1 MSKNR
6 IITLLTD
13 FGLSDVYVGVMK
25 GTIAQINPQLKVI
38 DITHQIPSQNIAAA
52 RFCLM
57 TAFAYFPAETVHIA
71 VVDPG
76 VGSSRR
82 AIAIKCANCFLV
94 GPDNGLFSGV
104 LSRERALALAKRS
117 EGKPAP
123 TGAAPTKRIA
133 AVELTNSQYW
143 RSPFASSTFHGR
155 DIFAAAGAHLANG
168 VPLEELGEC
177 IDPASLVQLQIPNYA
192 VTGTGATG
200 CVQYVD
206 RFGNLITNIPN
217 NCIVSNNWSVII
229 SNSCDPIHIPSGKTY
244 SDSKPGDLIAITG
257 SDGWLEIA
265 VNGGS
270 AQSVLKLD
278 CGAIVQLLF
287 ETNN

>member
-38 DITHQIPSQNIAAA
+38 DITHDIPPQNIAAG

-57 TAFAYFPAETVHIA
+57 NAYAYFPTETVHVA

-82 AIAIKCANCFLV
+82 PVAIKCANCFLV

-104 LSRERALALAKRS
+104 LSRESAIGS
-117 EGKPAP
+117 
-123 TGAAPTKRIA
+123 
-133 AVELTNSQYW
+133 VSLTNPKYW
-143 RSPFASSTFHGR
+143 RTPQPSSTFHGR
-155 DIFAAAGAHLANG
+155 DIFAAVGAHLATG
-168 VPLEELGEC
+168 VRLEELGEA
-177 IDPASLVQLQIPNYA
+177 IDPASLVQLQIPNCA
-192 VTGTGATG
+192 VTATG
-200 CVQYVD
+200 IAGFIQYCD
-206 RFGNLITNIPN
+206 RFGNLITNIPEH
-217 NCIVSNNWSVII
+217 CIKSNNWSVTINHI
-229 SNSCDPIHIPSGKTY
+229 SDTVTIPSGKTY
-244 SDSKPGDLIAITG
+244 SDSKPGDLVAIIG
-257 SDGWLEIA
+257 SEGCVEIS

-270 AQSVLKLD
+270 AQSVLKLEF
-278 CGAIVQLLF
+278 GAIVQLVF
-287 ETNN
+287 DFNN

>member
-25 GTIAQINPQLKVI
+25 GAIAQINPQLKVI

-57 TAFAYFPAETVHIA
+57 TAFAYFPPETVHIA

-76 VGSSRR
+76 VGSNRR
-82 AIAIKCANCFLV
+82 AVAVKCANCFLV

-104 LSRERALALAKRS
+104 LSRESALAKPS
-117 EGKPAP
+117 
-123 TGAAPTKRIA
+123 KRIA
-133 AVELTNSQYW
+133 SVELTNPQYW
-143 RSPFASSTFHGR
+143 RTPEPSSTFHGR
-155 DIFAAAGAHLANG
+155 DIFATAGAHLANG
-168 VPLEELGEC
+168 VPLEELGRAVRA
-177 IDPASLVQLQIPNYA
+177 ASLVQLEIPNYA
-192 VTGTGATG
+192 VTATGATG
-200 CVQYVD
+200 FVQYVD

-217 NCIVSNNWSVII
+217 NCIIGNNWSVTI
-229 SNSCDPIHIPSGKTY
+229 SNSYDPIRIPSGKTY
-244 SDSKPGDLIAITG
+244 SDSKPGDLIAIIG

-270 AQSVLKLD
+270 AQSVL
-278 CGAIVQLLF
+278 QLQVGDKIEIILSGS
-287 ETNN
+287 

>member
-13 FGLSDVYVGVMK
+13 FGLSDVYAGVMK
-25 GTIAQINPQLKVI
+25 GAIAQINPQLKVI

-57 TAFAYFPAETVHIA
+57 SAFAYFPAATVHVA

-76 VGSSRR
+76 VGSKRR

-104 LSRERALALAKRS
+104 LSRESA
-117 EGKPAP
+117 
-123 TGAAPTKRIA
+123 IA
-133 AVELTNSQYW
+133 SVEITNPQYW
-143 RSPFASSTFHGR
+143 RTTQPSSTFHGR

-168 VPLEELGEC
+168 VALEELGEA
-177 IDPASLVQLQIPNYA
+177 IDPASLVQLEIPNCG
-192 VTGTGATG
+192 VTATGATG
-200 CVQYVD
+200 FVQYVD

-217 NCIVSNNWSVII
+217 NCLQNKNWSVKVDRL
-229 SNSCDPIHIPSGKTY
+229 SDPIIIPSGETY
-244 SDSKPGDLIAITG
+244 SDSKPGDLIAIIG
-257 SDGWLEIA
+257 SEGWLEIA

-270 AQSVLKLD
+270 AQSVLKLE

>member
-25 GTIAQINPQLKVI
+25 GAIAQINPQLKVI

-57 TAFAYFPAETVHIA
+57 TAFAYFPPETVHVA

-76 VGSSRR
+76 VGSKRR
-82 AIAIKCANCFLV
+82 GVAIKCANCFLV

-104 LSRERALALAKRS
+104 LSRESVRS
-117 EGKPAP
+117 S
-123 TGAAPTKRIA
+123 
-133 AVELTNSQYW
+133 VELTNSQYW
-143 RSPFASSTFHGR
+143 RTPQSSTTFHGR
-155 DIFAAAGAHLANG
+155 DIFAAAAAHLANG
-168 VPLEELGEC
+168 VPLEELGET
-177 IDPASLVQLQIPNYA
+177 IDPASLVQLEIPNCA
-192 VTGTGATG
+192 VTATGIEG

-217 NCIVSNNWSVII
+217 DCIIGNYWSLKI
-229 SNSCDPIHIPSGKTY
+229 SNSSGAIRIPSGTTY
-244 SDSKPGDLIAITG
+244 SDSEPGDLIAITG

-270 AQSVLKLD
+270 AQSVLKLE

-287 ETNN
+287 ETHN